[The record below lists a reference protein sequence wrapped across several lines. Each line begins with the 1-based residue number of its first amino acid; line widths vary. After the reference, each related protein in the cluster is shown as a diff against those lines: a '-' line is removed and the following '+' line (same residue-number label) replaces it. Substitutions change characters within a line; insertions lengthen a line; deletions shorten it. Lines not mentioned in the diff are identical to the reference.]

1 MGGVPIA
8 RKRTSHHDLGV
19 STLSPLDHARRPPAP
34 GHCPAAQWL
43 RRGLWVGLVLLG
55 CWGGV
60 ARAQGPA
67 ATISISEARAAT
79 NAATRRS
86 TAWEGPTS
94 GPRAQT
100 GKTIGLVV
108 DDLRNGGILGVA
120 QGVREAAREIGWSV
134 KLFDAAGTP
143 AGLRDALADALGA
156 GHDGLILIGSDASGN
171 RDSLAR
177 FAARGIPI
185 VGWHVGPKPGPVP
198 DSPVAMSVT
207 TEPAEVARVTALSA
221 IADSNGKAG
230 VVIFT
235 DSRFGIALA
244 KSGMM
249 ATLVR
254 ACAGCELLE
263 VRDVP
268 ISESAARMPIVT
280 KELLAKYGSRWTHA
294 LAIND
299 IYFDYAVPALTV
311 AGVPVGR
318 LSLVSAGDGSPSA
331 FLRIRA
337 RSYQTGTVA
346 EPLNL
351 QGWQTVDEL
360 NRLFA
365 GQPPSRFIAP
375 VHLITS
381 ENIEPDVGPAW
392 VYDPGNGYREAY
404 RRIWRVR

>member
-1 MGGVPIA
+1 MNGMASIQRVCV
-8 RKRTSHHDLGV
+8 LW
-19 STLSPLDHARRPPAP
+19 
-34 GHCPAAQWL
+34 AAAF
-43 RRGLWVGLVLLG
+43 LLG
-55 CWGGV
+55 CWQV
-60 ARAQGPA
+60 AADAQVQK
-67 ATISISEARAAT
+67 SVSLSEARAVT
-79 NAATRRS
+79 DAATRVS
-86 TAWEGPTS
+86 DVWEGPKS

-100 GKTIGLVV
+100 GKAISLVV

-120 QGVREAAREIGWSV
+120 QGIREAAREIGWSV
-134 KLFDAAGTP
+134 KLFDAGGTP
-143 AGLRDALADALGA
+143 TGLRDAFADALA
-156 GHDGLILIGSDASGN
+156 ARQDGLILVGSDASDN
-171 RDSLAR
+171 RDSLAL
-177 FAARGIPI
+177 FAARGMPI
-185 VGWHVGPKPGPVP
+185 VGWHVGPKPGPIP
-198 DSPVAMSVT
+198 GTSVAMNVT
-207 TEPAEVARVTALSA
+207 TEPADVARVTALSA

-249 ATLVR
+249 AALVR
-254 ACAGCELLE
+254 ACSGCELLE

-268 ISESAARMPIVT
+268 ISESAVRMPIVT

-311 AGVPVGR
+311 AGIPSGR
-318 LSLVSAGDGSPSA
+318 LSLVSAGDGSAPA

-351 QGWQTVDEL
+351 QGWQAVDEL

-365 GQPPSRFIAP
+365 GQPTSKFIAP
-375 VHLITS
+375 VHLVTS

-392 VYDPGNGYREAY
+392 VYDPANGYREAY
-404 RRIWRVR
+404 RRIWRGR